1 MMDVLKEN
9 EVWTPF
15 RMFATM
21 MDTKSF
27 SEIIPRKRSVSRTSG
42 YITPPLRSPKLA
54 VSSSPWRKITIV
66 ALSVM
71 MLLYLCGFT
80 IPGLT
85 NRNKK
90 VVIILAA
97 NIGGGTDTLL
107 VKDLTIGVLGVRN
120 SGDWMIEKLSIK
132 NKKDYAARHG
142 NCQSEA
148 LAHGSGYELVVKDMT
163 MKRKYAH
170 EWRESWEKV
179 DTIRDAMRQFPQH
192 EWFWWLDLVC
202 FSPPL

>member
-1 MMDVLKEN
+1 MMDALKEN

-21 MDTKSF
+21 MDAKSF

-54 VSSSPWRKITIV
+54 VSSSPWRKMAIV

-80 IPGLT
+80 IPGLP

-97 NIGGGTDTLL
+97 NIGGGINSLL
-107 VKDLTIGVLGVRN
+107 VK
-120 SGDWMIEKLSIK
+120 
-132 NKKDYAARHG
+132 
-142 NCQSEA
+142 
-148 LAHGSGYELVVKDMT
+148 
-163 MKRKYAH
+163 
-170 EWRESWEKV
+170 
-179 DTIRDAMRQFPQH
+179 
-192 EWFWWLDLVC
+192 
-202 FSPPL
+202 